1 MPKQTT
7 ITIFEVVERKAVTER
22 DPRFYR
28 FTKLEGVPPIFTA
41 DGDMLA
47 EFPLSGK
54 IRHVDIPVRSF
65 VRYGNDGNPEKKFVA
80 ISPEVEEIFDAFL
93 EGERRSMFANIKAE
107 RQAKEDAVRAKEDAY
122 AIIDGFNSLPL
133 FKRIWRAIR
142 KDI

>member
-7 ITIFEVVERKAVTER
+7 ITIYEVVERKAVTDK

-28 FTKLEGVPPIFTA
+28 FTKIDLVPPIFTT

-47 EFPLSGK
+47 EFPHASK
-54 IRHVDIPVRSF
+54 IGHIDTPVHRF
-65 VRYGNDGNPEKKFVA
+65 ARYGDGDHPEEKFVA
-80 ISPEVEEIFDAFL
+80 MSLEVMEIFNAVF
-93 EGERRSMFANIKAE
+93 EGERRSMLASIKAE
-107 RQAKEDAVRAKEDAY
+107 RQAKESAVRAKEDAY